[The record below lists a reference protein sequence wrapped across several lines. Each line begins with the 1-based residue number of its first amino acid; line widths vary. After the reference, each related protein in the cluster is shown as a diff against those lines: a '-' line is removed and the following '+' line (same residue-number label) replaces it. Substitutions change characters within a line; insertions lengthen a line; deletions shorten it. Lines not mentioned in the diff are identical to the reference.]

1 MTISALSATS
11 GLIATPAP
19 APSVAA
25 TSQPVS
31 TDGQAV
37 TTITNS
43 SAAPT
48 TSAPTAFSQNQSQ
61 FEDLVSIINDT
72 SGKYSQNDQLT
83 AMNSLQALGATG
95 GLIGMDKSSAD
106 YTAYNNALLNSPIAQ
121 VSSQIG
127 NQYGAMLDAAWNSGK
142 RGSDFANTVA
152 NFYNGL
158 SNFNQNVLFTTIVN
172 RTGTDGS
179 KQFSSA
185 SDWLSSLGASA
196 PATPSVTVTL
206 SAAAQAALSSPSAK
220 TGTEAS
226 ATTAKNSVDQ
236 SSTSKTSNSADIALT
251 LLQNA
256 ITSDASTK
264 AKGSLGGAQKPYAV
278 GDNVQATV

>member
-1 MTISALSATS
+1 MAISSVSATV
-11 GLIATPAP
+11 GLIPAAPVP

-31 TDGQAV
+31 TDGQAA
-37 TTITNS
+37 TTTANS
-43 SAAPT
+43 GTAPTISAA
-48 TSAPTAFSQNQSQ
+48 TAFSQNQGQ
-61 FEDLVSIINDT
+61 FQSLVSVINDT
-72 SGKYSQNDQLT
+72 SGKYSQDDQLT

-95 GLIGMDKSSAD
+95 GLIGMDKSSSD

-121 VSSQIG
+121 LTAKLG
-127 NQYGAMLDAAWNSGK
+127 NQYGAMLDATWNSGQ
-142 RGSDFANTVA
+142 RGGAFANTVA

-185 SDWLSSLGASA
+185 SDWLSSLGASV
-196 PATPSVTVTL
+196 PATPAVTVTL
-206 SAAAQAALSSPSAK
+206 SAAAQAALSSTAAGSGSTTPAK
-220 TGTEAS
+220 LAVHSTGSES
-226 ATTAKNSVDQ
+226 
-236 SSTSKTSNSADIALT
+236 SNSADAALT

-256 ITSDASTK
+256 SASNTQNSRI
-264 AKGSLGGAQKPYAV
+264 GIQKPYAA
-278 GDNVQATV
+278 GDNVQTTI